1 MAAAT
6 LLLVFASL
14 QGTDGEPVKTA
25 PLPPG
30 PGNPRNSGCDL
41 LSLQDGL
48 FLLVYAR
55 YSGRAGAEAV
65 PELAARFSG
74 DGGRTW
80 TPKDVPVA
88 RAGAHAPSLV
98 RMADG
103 RIGLFHLQR
112 VSAEDCRPVLRRS
125 DDEARTWSEP
135 VFLVAEPGVYDLA
148 ADRAVRLRGGR
159 LILPA
164 VRRGNPETV
173 VFFLSDDDGTSWR
186 RAPAEVRGGL
196 REPLVVERKDGRLL
210 LLAAAEDGVL
220 RRARSSDGGA
230 TWLEPEPADLPVAG
244 RGLAAG
250 RLPGTGDLLLVRAL
264 PPGEGDKA
272 NAVLAV
278 CLSRDDGETWGKP
291 KALEENRSAVVGE
304 AALEFPDGRVLVAY
318 GAGDARSGVPTETRI
333 VLFDVAWL
341 YR

>member
-6 LLLVFASL
+6 LLLLLASL
-14 QGTDGEPVKTA
+14 QGADGEPVKTA

-30 PGNPRNSGCDL
+30 PGNPRNSGCDIL
-41 LSLQDGL
+41 ALKDGL
-48 FLLVYAR
+48 LLLVYAR

-88 RAGAHAPSLV
+88 RAGAQGPSLV
-98 RMADG
+98 RMGDG
-103 RIGLFHLQR
+103 TIGLFHLWR
-112 VSAEDCRPVLRRS
+112 VAAEDCRPVLRRS
-125 DDEARTWSEP
+125 DDEARTWSPP
-135 VFLVAEPGVYDLA
+135 VFLTAEPGIYDLA

-159 LILPA
+159 LVLPA
-164 VRRGNPETV
+164 VRRRDSETV
-173 VFFLSDDDGTSWR
+173 VFFLSDDDGASWR
-186 RAPAEVRGGL
+186 RAPVEVRGGL

-210 LLAAAEDGVL
+210 LLAAAADGVL
-220 RRARSSDGGA
+220 RRARSSDGGESWSGA
-230 TWLEPEPADLPVAG
+230 EPADLPVAG

-250 RLPGTGDLLLVRAL
+250 RIPGTGDLLLVRAL
-264 PPGEGDKA
+264 PPG
-272 NAVLAV
+272 AVLTAS
-278 CLSRDDGETWGKP
+278 LSRDDGESWGKP
-291 KALEENRSAVVGE
+291 KALEEDRSAVVGD

-318 GAGDARSGVPTETRI
+318 GAGDARAGALTETRV
-333 VLFDVAWL
+333 VLFDVPWL